1 MRTGRDIFN
10 TPPTRVKTPPT
21 GPPQHR
27 ALSASLARPWGL
39 WGPVGP
45 VLGAL
50 GLLLGRSWRA
60 RGRFWDAWGAL
71 ECYLVAHGTLV
82 LVFPIKTGGTHWN
95 ARRNAPDFSVFP
107 TKTSVAKEWNALER
121 TAERTPNVA
130 PVLVLPI
137 RNRCGVGAHT
147 RLHYNIIN

>member
-82 LVFPIKTGGTHWN
+82 LVFPMKTGGTHWN
-95 ARRNAPDFSVFP
+95 ARRNAPDYSVFP
-107 TKTSVAKEWNALER
+107 TKTNVAKEWNALER
-121 TAERTPNVA
+121 TGTHGGTHAQ
-130 PVLVLPI
+130 
-137 RNRCGVGAHT
+137 CGSRPSFANTKSLRRGCSHSPS
-147 RLHYNIIN
+147 L